1 MKMKRI
7 FQLSVA
13 SLVLVMASCIGDLDV
28 VPKDPNLVTGKT
40 VYDSPEAYKQGL
52 AKLYA
57 LFILTGQQG
66 PAGQPDVAGVDEGF
80 SCFTRSMWNL
90 EELTT
95 DEAIWSY
102 PNDAEGTI
110 SNLYFNSW
118 LPSDGIPTALFGRL
132 MASMVIIN
140 EYIRATG
147 SSNDADLVRYRAE
160 ARFLRALGYYY
171 GMNLYG
177 NMPVVTEA
185 DLPGAF
191 LPQQRTRAEIFEYV
205 ETELLDIYDDLG
217 NPRFEYGRA
226 DKAAAS
232 MLLAKLYLNAAVFL
246 APTVP
251 AQYAG
256 RNFNNDVI
264 TELNKVFEGGYSLA
278 PKYLNNFLADNHTSP
293 EIIFSFNNDGAKSQA
308 YDGVWVMIRG
318 NAGNG
323 GWNGLRTRS
332 AFVSLFDDSPNDYR
346 DFFAAEDKEQERE
359 ITEPNNPK
367 HGYGVY
373 KFRNVKSDGTTP
385 ANDATGFVDTDFPL
399 FRLADAYLMYAE
411 AVVRGATN
419 GSTSSAVDYVNALR
433 NRSGEL
439 DEDEN
444 PISIGNITAGELD
457 LDFILDER
465 GRELYWEGHR
475 RTDLIRF
482 GKFTGSTYIWDW
494 KGGTPEGR
502 SIPDHMKI
510 FPIPAADLA
519 TNPTLV
525 QNPGY

>member
-1 MKMKRI
+1 MKTKRI
-7 FQLSVA
+7 FQLSMA
-13 SLVLVMASCIGDLDV
+13 SILLGMASCIGDLDV
-28 VPKDPNLVTGKT
+28 VPIDPNLVTDKT

-140 EYIRATG
+140 EYIRAVG
-147 SSNDADLVRYRAE
+147 DSNDPDLVRYRAE

-191 LPQQRTRAEIFEYV
+191 LPQQRTRVEIFEYV
-205 ETELLDIYDDLG
+205 ETELLDIYETLG
-217 NPRFEYGRA
+217 NPKFEYGRA

-251 AQYAG
+251 PQYAG
-256 RNFNNDVI
+256 RNFYNDVI
-264 TELNKVFEGGYSLA
+264 TELNKVIEGGYSLS
-278 PKYLNNFLADNHTSP
+278 PKYINNFLADNNTSP
-293 EIIFSFNNDGAKSQA
+293 EMIFSFNNDGAKSQA

-323 GWNGLRTRS
+323 GWGGLRTRS
-332 AFVSLFDDSPNDYR
+332 AFVTLFDSNPSDYR
-346 DFFAAEDKEQERE
+346 GIFAKEDKGQERE
-359 ITEPNNPK
+359 ITEPNNST
-367 HGYGVY
+367 HGYGVF
-373 KFRNVKSDGTTP
+373 KFRNLLADGSTPPNDGT
-385 ANDATGFVDTDFPL
+385 GFIDTDFPL

-411 AVVRGATN
+411 AVLRGATN
-419 GSTSSAVDYVNALR
+419 GSSTTALNYVNALR
-433 NRSGEL
+433 NRSG
-439 DEDEN
+439 DD
-444 PISIGNITAGELD
+444 PIGDITTGELN

-482 GKFTGSTYIWDW
+482 GKFTGSSYIWDW

-502 SIPDHMKI
+502 SISEHLKI

>member
-1 MKMKRI
+1 MKMKTLYK
-7 FQLSVA
+7 LSMTG
-13 SLVLVMASCIGDLDV
+13 LVLVMASCVGDLDI
-28 VPKDPNLVTGKT
+28 VPKDKNLVTGKT
-40 VYDSPEAYKQGL
+40 VYNNPAAYKQGL

-57 LFILTGQQG
+57 LFILTGQEG
-66 PAGQPDVAGVDEGF
+66 PSGQPDVAGVDEGF

-110 SNLYFNSW
+110 SNLYFNTW

-147 SSNDADLVRYRAE
+147 SSNDAEIVRYRAE

-177 NMPVVTEA
+177 NIPILTEA
-185 DLPGAF
+185 DKPGAF
-191 LPQQRTRAEIFEYV
+191 LPKQNTRAEIFEFV
-205 ETELLDIYDDLG
+205 ESELLDIRETLG
-217 NPRFEYGRA
+217 DPRFEYGRA
-226 DKAAAS
+226 DKAACA
-232 MLLAKLYLNAAVFL
+232 MLLAKLYLNAEVFL
-246 APTVP
+246 GPEGTG
-251 AQYAG
+251 G
-256 RNFNNDVI
+256 RNFYNDVI
-264 TELNKVFEGGYSLA
+264 TELNRVFAAGYSLA
-278 PKYLNNFLADNHTSP
+278 PKYLNNFLADNDTSP
-293 EIIFSFNNDGAKSQA
+293 ELIFTFNNDGAKSQA

-318 NAGNG
+318 NSGNG

-332 AFVSLFDDSPNDYR
+332 AFVSLFDENAADYR
-346 DFFAAEDKEQERE
+346 GYFAKEPQNQKRE
-359 ITEPNNPK
+359 ITEPNNST

-373 KFRNVKSDGTTP
+373 KFRNVKSDGTIP
-385 ANDATGFVDTDFPL
+385 ANDVTGFVDTDYPL

-411 AVVRGATN
+411 AVLRGATN
-419 GSTSSAVDYVNALR
+419 GSAGDALAYVNALR
-433 NRSGEL
+433 NRSG
-439 DEDEN
+439 DT
-444 PISIGNITAGELD
+444 PIGNITSGELT

-482 GKFTGSTYIWDW
+482 GKFTGSAYIWDW
-494 KGGTPEGR
+494 KGGTREGQ
-502 SIPDHMKI
+502 SIPEHLKI

>member
-1 MKMKRI
+1 MKMKKI
-7 FQLSVA
+7 YQLTIA
-13 SLVLVMASCIGDLDV
+13 SLILVMASCVGDLDI
-28 VPKDPNLVTGKT
+28 VPKDPNLVTSKT
-40 VYDSPEAYKQGL
+40 VYNSPQAYKQGL

-66 PAGQPDVAGVDEGF
+66 PSGQPDVSGVDEGF

-110 SNLYFNSW
+110 SNLYFNTW

-147 SSNDADLVRYRAE
+147 SSTDADLVRYRAE

-171 GMNLYG
+171 GLNLYG
-177 NMPVVTEA
+177 SMPVVTEEN
-185 DLPGAF
+185 LPGAF
-191 LPQQRTRAEIFEYV
+191 LPKQRTRAQIFEYV
-205 ETELLDIYDDLG
+205 ETELLAIYNDLG

-232 MLLAKLYLNAAVFL
+232 MLLAKLYLNAEVFL
-246 APTVP
+246 APTIP
-251 AQYAG
+251 PQYAS
-256 RNFNNDVI
+256 RNFYNDVI
-264 TELNKVFEGGYSLA
+264 TELNKVFEGGYTLS

-293 EIIFSFNNDGAKSQA
+293 EMIFTFNNDGAKSQA

-318 NAGNG
+318 NSGNG

-332 AFVSLFDDSPNDYR
+332 AFVDLFDSNPNDYR
-346 DFFAAEDKEQERE
+346 GIFAKEDKGQQRS
-359 ITEPNNPK
+359 ITEPNNST
-367 HGYGVY
+367 HGYGVF
-373 KFRNVKSDGTTP
+373 KFRNQKADGTTP
-385 ANDATGFVDTDFPL
+385 ANDVTGFIDTDFPL

-411 AVVRGATN
+411 AHLRGATN
-419 GSTSSAVDYVNALR
+419 GSGATALTYINALR
-433 NRSGEL
+433 NRSG
-439 DEDEN
+439 DTA
-444 PISIGNITAGELD
+444 IGDINAGQLN

-482 GKFTGSTYIWDW
+482 GKFTGSAYIWDW

-502 SIPDHMKI
+502 SIPEHMKI

>member
-1 MKMKRI
+1 MKTKRI
-7 FQLSVA
+7 FQLSIA
-13 SLVLVMASCIGDLDV
+13 SIVLGMASCIGDLDV
-28 VPKDPNLVTGKT
+28 VPIDPNLVTDKT

-140 EYIRATG
+140 EYIRAVG
-147 SSNDADLVRYRAE
+147 DSNDPDLVRYRAE

-191 LPQQRTRAEIFEYV
+191 LPQQRTRVEIFEYV
-205 ETELLDIYDDLG
+205 ETELLDIYETLG
-217 NPRFEYGRA
+217 NPKFEYGRA

-251 AQYAG
+251 PQYAG
-256 RNFNNDVI
+256 RNFYNDVI
-264 TELNKVFEGGYSLA
+264 TELNKVIEGGYSLS
-278 PKYLNNFLADNHTSP
+278 PKYINNFLADNNTSP
-293 EIIFSFNNDGAKSQA
+293 EMIFSFNNDGAKSQA

-323 GWNGLRTRS
+323 GWGGLRTRS
-332 AFVSLFDDSPNDYR
+332 AFVTLFDSNPSDYR
-346 DFFAAEDKEQERE
+346 GIFAKEDKGQERE
-359 ITEPNNPK
+359 ITEPNNST
-367 HGYGVY
+367 HGYGVF
-373 KFRNVKSDGTTP
+373 KFRNLLADGSTPPNDGT
-385 ANDATGFVDTDFPL
+385 GFIDTDFPL

-411 AVVRGATN
+411 AVLRGATN
-419 GSTSSAVDYVNALR
+419 GSSTTALNYVNALR
-433 NRSGEL
+433 NRSG
-439 DEDEN
+439 DD
-444 PISIGNITAGELD
+444 PIGDITTGELN

-482 GKFTGSTYIWDW
+482 GKFTGSSYIWDW

-502 SIPDHMKI
+502 SISEHLKI

>member
-1 MKMKRI
+1 MKFRNIYKI
-7 FQLSVA
+7 SFLS
-13 SLVLVMASCIGDLDV
+13 LGLIMASCLGDLDV
-28 VPKDPNLVTGKT
+28 TPIDPNLVTSKT
-40 VYDSPEAYKQGL
+40 VYNSPGAYKQGL

-95 DEAIWSY
+95 DEAIWTY
-102 PNDAEGTI
+102 PNDANGTI

-132 MASMVIIN
+132 LASMVIIN
-140 EYIRATG
+140 EFIRATDN
-147 SSNDADLVRYRAE
+147 SSDPEVLRYKAE

-177 NMPVVTEA
+177 NMPVITEA
-185 DLPGAF
+185 DQPGAF
-191 LPQQRTRAEIFEYV
+191 LPKQKTRAEIFEYV
-205 ETELLDIYDDLG
+205 ETELLDIYETLG

-226 DKAAAS
+226 DKGAAS
-232 MLLAKLYLNAAVFL
+232 MLLAKLYLNANVFL
-246 APTVP
+246 SP
-251 AQYAG
+251 AIPPKYAG
-256 RNFNNDVI
+256 RNFYNDVV
-264 TELNKVFEGGYSLA
+264 TELNKVFEGGYQLA
-278 PKYLNNFLADNHTSP
+278 PRYINNFLADNNTSP
-293 EIIFSFNNDGAKSQA
+293 EMIFSFNNDGLKSQA

-318 NAGNG
+318 NSGNG

-332 AFVSLFDDSPNDYR
+332 AFVSLFDTNPDDYR
-346 DFFAAEDKEQERE
+346 GYFAKEDQGQARA
-359 ITEPNNPK
+359 ISEPNNPT

-373 KFRNVKSDGTTP
+373 KFRNVRSDGSVP
-385 ANDATGFVDTDFPL
+385 PNDITGFIDTDFPL

-411 AVVRGATN
+411 AVLRGATN
-419 GSTSSAVDYVNALR
+419 GSSATALGYVNQLR
-433 NRSGEL
+433 NRPGEV
-439 DEDEN
+439 DEENN
-444 PISIGNITAGELD
+444 PIVIGDITLGQLT

-482 GKFTGSTYIWDW
+482 NKFTGSAYIWEW
-494 KGGTPEGR
+494 KGGEPEGR
-502 SIPDHMKI
+502 SIPDHLII
-510 FPIPAADLA
+510 FPIPSADLA

>member
-1 MKMKRI
+1 MKTKRI
-7 FQLSVA
+7 FQLSIA
-13 SLVLVMASCIGDLDV
+13 SILIVMASCVGDLDV

-80 SCFTRSMWNL
+80 SCFTRSMWNM

-140 EYIRATG
+140 EYIRAVG
-147 SSNDADLVRYRAE
+147 NSNDPELVRYHAE

-177 NMPVVTEA
+177 NMPVITEE

-205 ETELLDIYDDLG
+205 ETELLDIYETLG
-217 NPRFEYGRA
+217 NPKFEYGRA

-251 AQYAG
+251 PQYAG
-256 RNFNNDVI
+256 RNFYDDVI
-264 TELNKVFEGGYSLA
+264 TELNKVIEGGYSLS
-278 PKYLNNFLADNHTSP
+278 PKYINNFLADNNTSP
-293 EIIFSFNNDGAKSQA
+293 EMIFSFNNDGAKSQA

-323 GWNGLRTRS
+323 GWGGLRTRS
-332 AFVSLFDDSPNDYR
+332 AFVTLFDSNPSDYR
-346 DFFAAEDKEQERE
+346 GIFAKEDKGQERE
-359 ITEPNNPK
+359 ITEPNNSA
-367 HGYGVY
+367 HGYGVF
-373 KFRNVKSDGTTP
+373 KFRNLLADGSTPPNDGT
-385 ANDATGFVDTDFPL
+385 GFIDTDFPL

-411 AVVRGATN
+411 AVLRGATN
-419 GSTSSAVDYVNALR
+419 GSSTTALNYVNALR
-433 NRSGEL
+433 NRSG
-439 DEDEN
+439 DD
-444 PISIGNITAGELD
+444 PIGDITTGELN

-482 GKFTGSTYIWDW
+482 GKFTGSSYIWDW

-502 SIPDHMKI
+502 SIPEHLKI

-519 TNPTLV
+519 TNPTLL

>member
-1 MKMKRI
+1 MKIDKI
-7 FQLSVA
+7 FKLFMA
-13 SLVLVMASCIGDLDV
+13 SIVLVMASCVGDLDLT
-28 VPKDPNLVTGKT
+28 PIDPNLVTSKT
-40 VYDSPEAYKQGL
+40 VYDSPQAYKQGL

-110 SNLYFNSW
+110 SNLYFNTW
-118 LPSDGIPTALFGRL
+118 LASDGIPTALFGRL

-140 EYIRATG
+140 EYIRATAG
-147 SSNDADLVRYRAE
+147 QSDAELQRFNAE

-177 NMPVVTEA
+177 SMPVVTDA

-191 LPQQRTRAEIFEYV
+191 LPQQKTRAEIFQYV
-205 ETELLDIYDDLG
+205 EEELLDIYGTLG
-217 NPRFEYGRA
+217 EPRFEYGRA

-232 MLLAKLYLNAAVFL
+232 MLLAKLYLNAQVFL
-246 APTVP
+246 APTIP
-251 AQYAG
+251 PQYAG
-256 RNFNNDVI
+256 RNFYNDVI
-264 TELNKVFEGGYSLA
+264 TQLTEVFEAGYSLS

-293 EIIFSFNNDGAKSQA
+293 EMIFTFNNDGAKSQA

-318 NAGNG
+318 NSGNG

-332 AFVSLFDDSPNDYR
+332 AFVDLFDASPNDYR
-346 DFFAAEDKEQERE
+346 DFFADESKGQERE
-359 ITEPNNPK
+359 ITQPNNST
-367 HGYGVY
+367 HGYGVF
-373 KFRNVKSDGTTP
+373 KFRNKNADGSTP
-385 ANDATGFVDTDFPL
+385 ANDGTGFIDTDFPL

-411 AVVRGATN
+411 AVLRGATN
-419 GSTSSAVDYVNALR
+419 GSTATAVDFVNALR
-433 NRSGEL
+433 NRSGESG
-439 DEDEN
+439 
-444 PISIGNITAGELD
+444 SIGNITAGELT

-482 GKFTGSTYIWDW
+482 GKFTGSAYIWDW
-494 KGGTPEGR
+494 KGGVAEGK
-502 SIPDHMKI
+502 SIPDHMNI

>member
-1 MKMKRI
+1 MKMKRTKLYQI
-7 FQLSVA
+7 TIA
-13 SLVLVMASCIGDLDV
+13 SLILVMASCVGDLDV
-28 VPKDPNLVTGKT
+28 TPIDPNQVTSKT
-40 VYDSPEAYKQGL
+40 VYKNVEDYKQGL

-66 PAGQPDVAGVDEGF
+66 PSGQPDVSGVDEGF

-140 EYIRATG
+140 EFIRESG
-147 SSNDADLVRYRAE
+147 KSNNAEVARFRAE

-177 NMPVVTEA
+177 SMPVVTEK

-191 LPQQRTRAEIFEYV
+191 LPKQKSRAEIFEYV
-205 ETELLDIYDDLG
+205 ETEILDIYESLG

-226 DKAAAS
+226 DKGAAS
-232 MLLAKLYLNAAVFL
+232 MLLAKLYLNAEVFL
-246 APTVP
+246 APSIP
-251 AQYAG
+251 DKYAG
-256 RNFNNDVI
+256 RNFYDDVV
-264 TELNKVFEGGYSLA
+264 TELNKVFAGGYSLS
-278 PKYLNNFLADNHTSP
+278 PKYLNNFLADNNTSP
-293 EIIFSFNNDGAKSQA
+293 EMIFTFNNDGAYSQA
-308 YDGVWVMIRG
+308 YDGVWVMIKG
-318 NAGNG
+318 NCGNG
-323 GWNGLRTRS
+323 GWSGLRTRS
-332 AFVSLFDDSPNDYR
+332 SFVSLFDANSNDYR
-346 DFFAAEDKEQERE
+346 GYFAKEDKGQARE
-359 ITEPNNPK
+359 IDAPNNSAQ
-367 HGYGVY
+367 GYGVF
-373 KFRNVKSDGTTP
+373 KFRNVNSDGSLP
-385 ANDATGFVDTDFPL
+385 SDDGTGFVDTDFPL

-411 AVVRGATN
+411 AFKRGATTASQ
-419 GSTSSAVDYVNALR
+419 STALSYVNALR
-433 NRSGEL
+433 NRSG
-439 DEDEN
+439 DAA
-444 PISIGNITAGELD
+444 IGNITAGELT

-482 GKFTGSTYIWDW
+482 GKFTGSSYLWDW
-494 KGGTPEGR
+494 KGGTKDGT
-502 SIPDHMKI
+502 SIPDYRSI
-510 FPIPAADLA
+510 FPIPAADIA

>member
-1 MKMKRI
+1 MNIKKI
-7 FQLSVA
+7 LQLTFA
-13 SLVLVMASCIGDLDV
+13 SLMLVMASCIGDLDII
-28 VPKDPNLVTGKT
+28 PIDSNLVTGKT
-40 VYDSPEAYKQGL
+40 VYNSPGAYKQGL

-66 PAGQPDVAGVDEGF
+66 PAGQPDVSGVDEGF

-118 LPSDGIPTALFGRL
+118 LASDGIPTALFGRL

-140 EYIRATG
+140 EFIRATEG
-147 SSNDADLVRYRAE
+147 QSDPELVRFQAE

-191 LPQQRTRAEIFEYV
+191 LPTQRTRTEIFQYV
-205 ETELLDIYDDLG
+205 EEELLAIYPTLG
-217 NPRFEYGRA
+217 EPRFEYGRA
-226 DKAAAS
+226 DKGAAS
-232 MLLAKLYLNAAVFL
+232 MLLAKLYLNAEVFL
-246 APTVP
+246 APSIP
-251 AQYAG
+251 PQYAG
-256 RNFNNDVI
+256 RNFYNDVI
-264 TELNKVFEGGYSLA
+264 TELTKVIEGGYSLA
-278 PKYLNNFLADNHTSP
+278 PKYLNNFVADNHTSP
-293 EIIFSFNNDGAKSQA
+293 EMIFTFNNDGANSQA

-318 NAGNG
+318 NSGNG
-323 GWNGLRTRS
+323 GWGGLRTRS
-332 AFVSLFDDSPNDYR
+332 AFVSLFDSNPTDYR
-346 DFFAAEDKEQERE
+346 GIFAKEDKGQDRD
-359 ITEPNNPK
+359 ITEPNNST
-367 HGYGVY
+367 HGYGVF
-373 KFRNVKSDGTTP
+373 KFRNVTSTGATP
-385 ANDATGFVDTDFPL
+385 VNDATGFVDTDFPL

-411 AVVRGATN
+411 AVLRGGTT
-419 GSTSSAVDYVNALR
+419 GSTSTAVSYVNALR
-433 NRSGEL
+433 NRSG
-439 DEDEN
+439 DTAIGDIT
-444 PISIGNITAGELD
+444 ISDLT

-482 GKFTGSTYIWDW
+482 GKFTGSAYIWDW
-494 KGGTPEGR
+494 KGGVPEGR
-502 SIPDHMKI
+502 SIPEHMKI

>member
-1 MKMKRI
+1 MKTKRI
-7 FQLSVA
+7 FQLSIA
-13 SLVLVMASCIGDLDV
+13 SIVLGMASCIGDLDV
-28 VPKDPNLVTGKT
+28 VPIDPNLVTDKT

-140 EYIRATG
+140 EYIRAVG
-147 SSNDADLVRYRAE
+147 DSNDPDLVRYRAE

-191 LPQQRTRAEIFEYV
+191 LPQQRTRVEIFEYV
-205 ETELLDIYDDLG
+205 ETELLDIYETLG
-217 NPRFEYGRA
+217 NPKFEYGRA

-251 AQYAG
+251 PQYAG
-256 RNFNNDVI
+256 RNFYNDVI
-264 TELNKVFEGGYSLA
+264 TELNKVIEGGYSLS
-278 PKYLNNFLADNHTSP
+278 PKYINNFLADNNTSP
-293 EIIFSFNNDGAKSQA
+293 EMIFSFNNDGAKSQA

-323 GWNGLRTRS
+323 GWGGLRTRS
-332 AFVSLFDDSPNDYR
+332 AFVTLFDSNPSDYR
-346 DFFAAEDKEQERE
+346 GIFAKEDKGQERE
-359 ITEPNNPK
+359 ITEPNNST
-367 HGYGVY
+367 HGYGVF
-373 KFRNVKSDGTTP
+373 KFRNLLADGSTP
-385 ANDATGFVDTDFPL
+385 PNDGTGFVDTDFPL

-411 AVVRGATN
+411 AVLRGATN
-419 GSTSSAVDYVNALR
+419 GSSTTALNYVNALR
-433 NRSGEL
+433 NRSG
-439 DEDEN
+439 DD
-444 PISIGNITAGELD
+444 PIGDITTGELN

-482 GKFTGSTYIWDW
+482 GKFTGSSYIWDW

-502 SIPDHMKI
+502 SISEHLKI

>member
-1 MKMKRI
+1 MKIKKIHR
-7 FQLSVA
+7 LAKA
-13 SLVLVMASCIGDLDV
+13 SLILVMASCVNDLDI

-40 VYDSPEAYKQGL
+40 VYNSPLAYKQGL

-110 SNLYFNSW
+110 SNLYFNTW

-140 EYIRATG
+140 EYIRATAG
-147 SSNDADLVRYRAE
+147 SSDPEIMRYQAE

-171 GMNLYG
+171 GLNLYG
-177 NMPVVTEA
+177 NMPVVTED

-191 LPQQRTRAEIFEYV
+191 LPRQRTRAKIFEYV
-205 ETELLDIYDDLG
+205 EAELLDIYKTLG
-217 NPRFEYGRA
+217 TPKFEYGRA

-232 MLLAKLYLNAAVFL
+232 MLLAKLYLNAEVFL
-246 APTVP
+246 APSIP
-251 AQYAG
+251 PQYAG
-256 RNFNNDVI
+256 RNFYNDVI
-264 TELNKVFEGGYSLA
+264 TELRKVFEGGYSLA
-278 PKYLNNFLADNHTSP
+278 PKYLNNFLADNNNSP
-293 EIIFSFNNDGAKSQA
+293 ELIFTFNNDGANSQA
-308 YDGVWVMIRG
+308 YDAVWVMIRG
-318 NAGNG
+318 NSGNG
-323 GWNGLRTRS
+323 GWGGLRTRS
-332 AFVSLFDDSPNDYR
+332 AFVSLFDSNPNDYR
-346 DFFAAEDKEQERE
+346 GIFAEEAQGQRRV
-359 ITEPNNPK
+359 ITEPNNST
-367 HGYGVY
+367 HGYGVF

-385 ANDATGFVDTDFPL
+385 ANDVTGFIDTDFPL

-411 AVVRGATN
+411 AVLRGATN
-419 GSTSSAVDYVNALR
+419 GSSTTALGYVNALR
-433 NRSGEL
+433 NRSG
-439 DEDEN
+439 DSAIGD
-444 PISIGNITAGELD
+444 ISAGQLT

-482 GKFTGSTYIWDW
+482 GKFTGSAYIWDW
-494 KGGTPEGR
+494 KGGTPNGR

-510 FPIPAADLA
+510 FPIPSADLA